1 MADHD
6 PYSAPR
12 SPVLTTDDDPYRF
25 QPGRRYDLTVGE
37 LRLAGW
43 FALLSAL
50 LTIPYYALWFEVST
64 EGSHALEEL
73 ATLAGLLLTAVALY
87 MLSRFRLLLNQRSRF
102 READGAIRL
111 TIFLAVG
118 MAVLSV
124 MITLLP
130 DSGVLQVVS
139 FIASVVYGVALI
151 RLGRVLRNCRDSLYG
166 KLPLMAV
173 LTIASGGLIASV
185 VLAFLSALT
194 SLVLDIL
201 FAVVFFNAARELAG
215 TRSEDIA

>member
-12 SPVLTTDDDPYRF
+12 SPVLSTDHDPYRF
-25 QPGRRYDLTVGE
+25 QPGHRYELTVGE

-43 FALLSAL
+43 LALLSAA
-50 LTIPYYALWFEVST
+50 LTIPYYSLWFEVSAD
-64 EGSHALEEL
+64 GSHALEEL

-87 MLSRFRLLLNQRSRF
+87 MLSRFRRLLNERSHF
-102 READGAIRL
+102 NAADGPIQL
-111 TIFLAVG
+111 IIFLAVG

-185 VLAFLSALT
+185 VLAFLSAFT

-201 FAVVFFNAARELAG
+201 FAVVFFNAARELAAI
-215 TRSEDIA
+215 RSEDIA